1 MTVVAPQGQGQ
12 GQEQGPGSQAHHT
25 APSAPPLPTPHRPA
39 RHPSPHSLHP
49 LRAEFLRG
57 FAPWTGAAL
66 LLTLATTLV
75 TTSAQWQ
82 GGWAETREQLHTTAL
97 LLGVPLALAAGCR
110 QGGRERRRRTEE
122 LLATAV
128 RGPLARFLAAALP
141 VACWM
146 VVGYAVAAA
155 LALLATA
162 VRATG
167 DRPDLVA
174 PLTDAVALASAALVG
189 HVVGRLLPRMLTPP
203 LLAVAGYAV
212 LGTVTYDS
220 TGPLRQLT
228 PLGSASDIDVPVW
241 WQPLVTAAWM
251 GGLAVAAVLVFAAR
265 RRFTALVPL
274 VVATAAGTVLVQTGD
289 GLWHTNPLARQQVCD
304 TSTAPQICVNARYKD
319 LLPQV
324 TDALAGLTD
333 RLHGVRNLPVRFTDL
348 PGGPGPDE
356 VHLPITTPIG
366 WTVVRGRLAD
376 PQRFAW
382 EAGMALYGRTEC
394 GKGVDPRVARVDD
407 AVEHYLAPS
416 PSAQDFDELDAE
428 GSADDR
434 AELRDRQAAR
444 ARLKAMG
451 GEERRAWLSA
461 YFATARAC
469 DPSEVPTL

>member
-1 MTVVAPQGQGQ
+1 MTLVAAQGEEKGKK
-12 GQEQGPGSQAHHT
+12 GQEKGEEKGPAQEQEPQTHRN
-25 APSAPPLPTPHRPA
+25 APSAPPPRTPR
-39 RHPSPHSLHP
+39 HP
-49 LRAEFLRG
+49 LRAEFRRG

-66 LLTLATTLV
+66 FLTLAATLAAA
-75 TTSAQWQ
+75 SAQWQ
-82 GGWAETREQLHTTAL
+82 GGWAETREQLHTAAL

-110 QGGRERRRRTEE
+110 QGGRERRRRTEQ

-128 RGPLARFLAAALP
+128 RSPLARFLAAALP
-141 VACWM
+141 VACWI
-146 VVGYAVAAA
+146 VAGYAVTAA

-162 VRATG
+162 LCATG

-189 HVVGRLLPRMLTPP
+189 HVVGRLLPWMLTAP

-212 LGTVTYDS
+212 LGIVMYDN

-241 WQPLVTAAWM
+241 WQPPVVAVWT
-251 GGLAVAAVLVFAAR
+251 GGLAVAAVLAYAAR

-274 VVATAAGTVLVQTGD
+274 AAATAAGALLVQTGD
-289 GLWHTNPLARQQVCD
+289 GLWHTNTLARQQVCD

-324 TDALAGLTD
+324 TDALSGLTD

-348 PGGPGPDE
+348 PGEPGPDE
-356 VHLPITTPIG
+356 VHLPIG
-366 WTVVRGRLAD
+366 WSVVRGKLAD

-382 EAGMALYGRTEC
+382 EAGMALYGRNEC
-394 GKGVDPRVARVDD
+394 DKAVDPRVARADD

-416 PSAQDFDELDAE
+416 PSAQDFDELNAK
-428 GSADDR
+428 GSKADR
-434 AELRDRQAAR
+434 ADLRDRLDAR

-451 GEERRAWLSA
+451 DEERRAWLSA
-461 YFATARAC
+461 YLATARAC
-469 DPSEVPTL
+469 DPSEVPAL